1 MIGIYK
7 IENKVNGKVY
17 IGQSINIEERWR
29 THRNMLRRN
38 GHYNKHFQNSWN
50 KHGEENFDFSV
61 IENVSD
67 TKQLSPR
74 EIYWIDYFKSF
85 DKSFGYNMTVG
96 GEGTRIYTEDEFF
109 EINKLYTEEYKTLRE
124 LCNMFGYSKSTINKI
139 LKAGKDIG
147 ICNYRNNTGKLI
159 VCITTGEIFDNAAIA
174 LKKYNLQGQQLNQ
187 CPKTRKYIGQLDD
200 GTPLVWLKYDDYKN
214 ASKEY
219 LDKLI
224 YDANYAINIHK
235 VVCLNN
241 GMVFENSNEAAIY
254 SNMTSESIK
263 QCCRGRN
270 NWCGKDSNGNKLVWK
285 YYNDYISMSKDDIK
299 KSLDISHRVSS
310 KKVICLNTGDI
321 FCEPSE
327 AAKWC
332 GIKRSCNITEQING
346 RRRTCGNHPIT
357 NEKLTWMYLDDYY
370 NSSEEEINKRI
381 DDCKYSHIDKER
393 VKEVI
398 CLNTLEKFT
407 SISDATKWCSENQ
420 GHFNE
425 YLKGKRKFYGKH
437 PETGEKLQWMYY
449 SDYVDNYEEAV

>member
-29 THRNMLRRN
+29 THRNMLRRDD
-38 GHYNKHFQNSWN
+38 HYNKHFQNSWN
-50 KHGEENFDFSV
+50 KYGEENFDFSV

-67 TKQLSPR
+67 IKQLSPR

-109 EINKLYTEEYKTLRE
+109 EINKLYTEELKTIRE
-124 LCNMFGYSKSTINKI
+124 LCDLFGYSKSTIKKI
-139 LKAGKDIG
+139 LKAGKDAG
-147 ICNYRNNTGKLI
+147 ICNYRNNTGKMI
-159 VCITTGEIFDNAAIA
+159 ICITTGEIFDNAAIA
-174 LKKYNLQGQQLNQ
+174 EEKYNIQHVNACPQYRSYVGSLN
-187 CPKTRKYIGQLDD
+187 CK
-200 GTPLVWLKYDDYKN
+200 PLVWLKYEDYKN
-214 ASKEY
+214 ATDEY
-219 LDKLI
+219 IKSLMDNA
-224 YDANYAINIHK
+224 YNVFNSRK

-241 GMVFENSNEAAIY
+241 GMIFENSDEAATC
-254 SNMTSESIK
+254 SNMTSEGIK

-270 NWCGKDSNGNKLVWK
+270 NWCGKDSDGNKLVWK
-285 YYNDYISMSKDDIK
+285 YYNDYITMSEEEIK
-299 KSLDISHRVSS
+299 QCLNIPKRRSS
-310 KKVICLNTGDI
+310 KSVICLNTKDI
-321 FCEPSE
+321 FIEASE

-332 GIKRSCNITEQING
+332 GIKHSCNITEQING
-346 RRRTCGNHPIT
+346 RRRTCGNHPVT

-370 NSSEEEINKRI
+370 NSSEEEINKRL
-381 DDCKYSHIDKER
+381 DDCKYSHIDKAR

-425 YLKGKRKFYGKH
+425 YLKGKRKFYGIH

-449 SDYVDNYEEAV
+449 SDYVDKYGEVV